1 MTRFD
6 NLFQQGLAGFA
17 AQGRMRSCQ
26 QWHGAG
32 PGLLQ
37 RPESN
42 AVLVDFSSND
52 YLGLRTH
59 PLLLERANMWAKVEG
74 TGSGA
79 SRLVTGTPP
88 QTVALERRLAQLKN
102 MEAARILASGWQAN
116 ASVVPALARFSTQI
130 MGAPPVVVVD
140 RLIHASLYHG
150 CAAAGVRPKRF
161 RHNDMTHLDAL
172 LGQEAGAGL
181 KIVLTESVFSMD
193 GDRADM
199 PALQRITQRHNAFL
213 CVDEAHATGILGE
226 QGKGLASGQADLII
240 GTFSKALGGM
250 GAFVAASDAVCR
262 WLDNTASGFIYSTAP
277 SALVL
282 GAVDA
287 ALDLLPGMAAE
298 RAHVADLATQ
308 FRSKMVQAG
317 LEVGPSTTQIVPV
330 VVGAEQTALAV
341 AQAVE
346 RAGFLAVAIR
356 PPTVP
361 PGGCRLRV
369 VFHAHH
375 THEQMQG
382 LARAVVDAVR
392 AICPLEQE

>member
-17 AQGRMRSCQ
+17 AQGRMRSCR
-26 QWHGAG
+26 QWHAAG

-37 RPESN
+37 QPDTG
-42 AVLVDFSSND
+42 AVVVDFSCND

-59 PLLLERANMWAKVEG
+59 PALRERASAWAQAEG
-74 TGSGA
+74 SGSGA

-88 QTVALERRLAQLKN
+88 QTVALEQRLAALKG
-102 MEAARILASGWQAN
+102 MEAARIFASGWQAN
-116 ASVVPALARFSTQI
+116 ASLVPALARLGAQVT
-130 MGAPPVVVVD
+130 GAPTVIVGD
-140 RLIHASLYHG
+140 RFMHASLYHG

-161 RHNDMTHLDAL
+161 KHNDMAHLDTL
-172 LGQEAGAGL
+172 LAQETGDGL

-199 PALQRITQRHNAFL
+199 ALLRAITQRHNAFL
-213 CVDEAHATGILGE
+213 CVDEAHATGILGDG
-226 QGKGLASGQADLII
+226 GKGLANGQADLVV

-277 SALVL
+277 SSMVL

-287 ALDLLPGMAAE
+287 ALDQLAGMAPQ
-298 RAHVADLATQ
+298 RAHVAGLASG
-308 FRSKMVQAG
+308 FRQRMAQAG
-317 LEVGPSTTQIVPV
+317 LDVGLSATQIVPV
-330 VVGAEQTALAV
+330 VVGAEHTALAL
-341 AQAVE
+341 ARAVE
-346 RAGFLAVAIR
+346 QAGFLAVAIR

-361 PGGCRLRV
+361 AGGCRLRV

-375 THEQMQG
+375 THEQMEG
-382 LARAVVDAVR
+382 LAA
-392 AICPLEQE
+392 AIVAGTTQCAGESGV

>member
-1 MTRFD
+1 MTWFD
-6 NLFQQGLAGFA
+6 NLFQQGLASFA
-17 AQGRMRSCQ
+17 TQGRMRSCR
-26 QWHGAG
+26 QWHVAGA
-32 PGLLQ
+32 GLLQ
-37 RPESN
+37 QADTG
-42 AVLVDFSSND
+42 AVVVDFSSND

-59 PLLLERANMWAKVEG
+59 PLLRERASAWAHAEG
-74 TGSGA
+74 SGSGA

-88 QTVALERRLAQLKN
+88 QTVALEQRLAALKG
-102 MEAARILASGWQAN
+102 MEASRIFSSGWQAN
-116 ASVVPALARFSTQI
+116 ASVVPALVRL
-130 MGAPPVVVVD
+130 GAQVTGVPSVVVGD
-140 RLIHASLYHG
+140 RFMHASLYHG

-161 RHNDMTHLDAL
+161 RHNDMAHLETL
-172 LGQEAGAGL
+172 LAQETGDGL

-199 PALQRITQRHNAFL
+199 ARLRAITQRHNAFL

-226 QGKGLASGQADLII
+226 HGKGLVSGQADLVV

-277 SALVL
+277 SPMVL

-287 ALDLLPGMAAE
+287 ALDLLPGMAPQ
-298 RAHVADLATQ
+298 RAHVAGLACA
-308 FRSKMVQAG
+308 FRQRMEQAG
-317 LEVGPSTTQIVPV
+317 LDVGLSATQIVPV
-330 VVGAEQTALAV
+330 VVGAEHTALAL
-341 AQAVE
+341 ARAVE
-346 RAGFLAVAIR
+346 QAGFLAVAIR

-375 THEQMQG
+375 TQEQMEG
-382 LARAVVDAVR
+382 LAA
-392 AICPLEQE
+392 AIIAGVGDYAAESGI

>member
-6 NLFQQGLAGFA
+6 NLFQQGLASFA
-17 AQGRMRSCQ
+17 AQGRMRSCK
-26 QWHGAG
+26 QWHTAG
-32 PGLLQ
+32 PGLVQ
-37 RPESN
+37 QPDN
-42 AVLVDFSSND
+42 GAVLVDFSSND

-59 PLLLERANMWAKVEG
+59 PLLLERATAWAQAEG
-74 TGSGA
+74 SGSGA

-88 QTVALERRLAQLKN
+88 QTVALEQRLAALKS
-102 MEAARILASGWQAN
+102 MEGARIFASGWQAN
-116 ASVVPALARFSTQI
+116 ASVVPALARLSAQVV
-130 MGAPPVVVVD
+130 GAPAVVVAD
-140 RLIHASLYHG
+140 RFMHASLYHG
-150 CAAAGVRPKRF
+150 CAAANVRPKRF
-161 RHNDMTHLDAL
+161 RHNDMAHLDAL
-172 LGQEAGAGL
+172 LGQDAGDGL

-199 PALQRITQRHNAFL
+199 EALRAITQRHNAFL

-226 QGKGLASGQADLII
+226 HGKGLANGQADLVV

-262 WLDNTASGFIYSTAP
+262 WLDNTASGFIYSTAASP
-277 SALVL
+277 MVL

-287 ALDLLPGMAAE
+287 ALELLPGMGAE
-298 RAHVADLATQ
+298 RAHVADLASR
-308 FRSKMVQAG
+308 FRSVMAQAG

-330 VVGAEQTALAV
+330 VVGAEQTALAL
-341 AQAVE
+341 AQEVE
-346 RAGFLAVAIR
+346 KAGFLAIPIR

-375 THEQMQG
+375 THEQMEA
-382 LARAVVDAVR
+382 LASAIIAASRGYEGEVR
-392 AICPLEQE
+392 A

>member
-6 NLFQQGLAGFA
+6 NLFQQGLASFA
-17 AQGRMRSCQ
+17 AQGRMRSCK
-26 QWHGAG
+26 QWHTAG
-32 PGLLQ
+32 PGLVQ
-37 RPESN
+37 RPDN
-42 AVLVDFSSND
+42 GAVLVDFSSND

-59 PLLLERANMWAKVEG
+59 PLLLERATAWAQAEG
-74 TGSGA
+74 SGSGA

-88 QTVALERRLAQLKN
+88 QTVALEQRLAALKG
-102 MEAARILASGWQAN
+102 MEGARIFASGWQAN
-116 ASVVPALARFSTQI
+116 ASVVPALARLSAQVV
-130 MGAPPVVVVD
+130 GAPAVVVAD
-140 RLIHASLYHG
+140 RFMHASLYHG
-150 CAAAGVRPKRF
+150 CAAANVRPKRF
-161 RHNDMTHLDAL
+161 RHNDMAHLDAL
-172 LGQEAGAGL
+172 LGQDAGDGL

-199 PALQRITQRHNAFL
+199 EALRAITQRHNAFL

-226 QGKGLASGQADLII
+226 HGKGLANGQADLVV

-262 WLDNTASGFIYSTAP
+262 WLDNTASGFIYSTAASP
-277 SALVL
+277 MVL

-287 ALDLLPGMAAE
+287 ALELLPGMGAE
-298 RAHVADLATQ
+298 RAHVADLAAR
-308 FRSKMVQAG
+308 FRSVMAQAG

-330 VVGAEQTALAV
+330 VVGAEQTALAL
-341 AQAVE
+341 AQEVE
-346 RAGFLAVAIR
+346 KAGFLAIPIR

-375 THEQMQG
+375 THEQMEA
-382 LARAVVDAVR
+382 LASAIIAASRGYEGEVR
-392 AICPLEQE
+392 A

>member
-17 AQGRMRSCQ
+17 AQGRLRACK
-26 QWHGAG
+26 QWHAAG

-37 RPESN
+37 HPDTG

-59 PLLLERANMWAKVEG
+59 PLLNARGMAWAQAEG
-74 TGSGA
+74 SGSGA

-88 QTVALERRLAQLKN
+88 QTVALEQRLASLKG
-102 MEAARILASGWQAN
+102 MEAARIFSSGWQAN
-116 ASVVPALARFSTQI
+116 ASVVPALARLSAQVT
-130 MGAPPVVVVD
+130 GAPAVIVAD
-140 RLIHASLYHG
+140 RFIHASLYHG

-161 RHNDMTHLDAL
+161 HHNDLAHLDTL
-172 LGQEAGAGL
+172 LGQESGNGL

-193 GDRADM
+193 GDRADIEQLR
-199 PALQRITQRHNAFL
+199 AITLRHNAFL
-213 CVDEAHATGILGE
+213 CVDEAHATGILGT
-226 QGKGLASGQADLII
+226 QGKGLVNGQADLVVA
-240 GTFSKALGGM
+240 TFSKALGGM
-250 GAFVAASDAVCR
+250 GAFVAASEAVCR

-277 SALVL
+277 SPMVL

-287 ALDLLPGMAAE
+287 ALDLLPDMADQ
-298 RAHVADLATQ
+298 RAHVAGLASA
-308 FRSKMVQAG
+308 FRQRMACAG
-317 LEVGPSTTQIVPV
+317 LDVGLSATQIVPV
-330 VVGAEQTALAV
+330 VVGAEHTALAL
-341 AQAVE
+341 ARLVE
-346 RAGFLAVAIR
+346 QAGFLAVAIR

-375 THEQMQG
+375 TDAQMEG
-382 LARAVVDAVR
+382 LAA
-392 AICPLEQE
+392 AIIEGAGACAAEMEG

>member
-42 AVLVDFSSND
+42 AALVDFSSND

-150 CAAAGVRPKRF
+150 CAAASVRPKRF
-161 RHNDMTHLDAL
+161 RHNDMAHLDAL

-199 PALQRITQRHNAFL
+199 QALQRITQRHNAFL

-282 GAVDA
+282 GTVDA

-392 AICPLEQE
+392 ATCPLEQE

>member
-6 NLFQQGLAGFA
+6 NLFQQGLASFA
-17 AQGRMRSCQ
+17 AQGRMRSCK
-26 QWHGAG
+26 QWHAAG

-37 RPESN
+37 QPDSG

-59 PLLLERANMWAKVEG
+59 PLLLERASIWARAEG
-74 TGSGA
+74 SGSGA

-88 QTVALERRLAQLKN
+88 QTVALEQRLAALKG
-102 MEAARILASGWQAN
+102 MEAARIFSSGWQAN
-116 ASVVPALARFSTQI
+116 ASVVPALARLSAQVT
-130 MGAPPVVVVD
+130 GAPAVIVAD
-140 RLIHASLYHG
+140 RFIHASLYHG

-161 RHNDMTHLDAL
+161 RHNDMAHLDAL
-172 LGQEAGAGL
+172 LGQDTGDGL

-199 PALQRITQRHNAFL
+199 EALRTITQRHNAFL

-226 QGKGLASGQADLII
+226 HGKGLAHAQADLVI

-250 GAFVAASDAVCR
+250 GAFIAASHAVCR

-277 SALVL
+277 SSMVL

-287 ALDLLPGMAAE
+287 ALDLLPGMDE
-298 RAHVADLATQ
+298 QRAHVADLAAR
-308 FRSKMVQAG
+308 FRELMAGAG
-317 LEVGPSTTQIVPV
+317 LDVGPSTTQIVPV
-330 VVGAEQTALAV
+330 VVGAEQTALALT
-341 AQAVE
+341 QAVE

-375 THEQMQG
+375 TQEQMEA
-382 LARAVVDAVR
+382 LAN
-392 AICPLEQE
+392 AIIAATRDIAGEVGG

>member
-6 NLFQQGLAGFA
+6 NLFQQGLASFA
-17 AQGRMRSCQ
+17 AQGRMRSCK
-26 QWHGAG
+26 QWHTAG
-32 PGLLQ
+32 PGLVQ
-37 RPESN
+37 RPDN
-42 AVLVDFSSND
+42 GAVLVDFSSND

-59 PLLLERANMWAKVEG
+59 PLLLERAIAWAQAEG
-74 TGSGA
+74 SGSGA

-88 QTVALERRLAQLKN
+88 QTVALEQRLAALKG
-102 MEAARILASGWQAN
+102 MEGARIFASGWQAN
-116 ASVVPALARFSTQI
+116 ASVVPALARLSAQVV
-130 MGAPPVVVVD
+130 GAPAVVVAD
-140 RLIHASLYHG
+140 RFMHASLYHG
-150 CAAAGVRPKRF
+150 CAAANVRPKRF
-161 RHNDMTHLDAL
+161 RHNDMAHLDAL
-172 LGQEAGAGL
+172 LGQDAGDGL

-199 PALQRITQRHNAFL
+199 EALRAITQRHNAFL

-226 QGKGLASGQADLII
+226 HGKGLANGQADLVV

-277 SALVL
+277 SPMVL

-287 ALDLLPGMAAE
+287 ALDLLPGMGAE
-298 RAHVADLATQ
+298 RAHVADLATR
-308 FRSKMVQAG
+308 FRSVMAQAG

-330 VVGAEQTALAV
+330 VVGAEQTALAL
-341 AQAVE
+341 AQEVE
-346 RAGFLAVAIR
+346 KAGFLAIPIR

-375 THEQMQG
+375 THEQMEA
-382 LARAVVDAVR
+382 LASAIIAASRGYEGEVR
-392 AICPLEQE
+392 A

>member
-17 AQGRMRSCQ
+17 TQGRMRSCR
-26 QWHGAG
+26 QWRVAG

-37 RPESN
+37 QPDTG

-59 PLLLERANMWAKVEG
+59 PLLLERASAWARAQG
-74 TGSGA
+74 SGSGA

-88 QTVALERRLAQLKN
+88 QTVALEQRLAALKG
-102 MEAARILASGWQAN
+102 MAAARIFSSGWQAN
-116 ASVVPALARFSTQI
+116 ASVVPALARLSVQVT
-130 MGAPPVVVVD
+130 GAPAVIVAD
-140 RLIHASLYHG
+140 RFMHASLYHG

-161 RHNDMTHLDAL
+161 RHNDMGHLDAVVEQC
-172 LGQEAGAGL
+172 GGDGL

-199 PALQRITQRHNAFL
+199 AQLRAITRRHEAFL

-226 QGKGLASGQADLII
+226 HGTGLVHGQADLVV

-277 SALVL
+277 SPMVL

-287 ALDLLPGMAAE
+287 ALDLLPGMAAQ
-298 RAHVADLATQ
+298 RAHVAALASG
-308 FRSKMVQAG
+308 FRQRMAQAG
-317 LEVGPSTTQIVPV
+317 LDVGLSATQIVPV
-330 VVGAEQTALAV
+330 VVGAEQTAQALARV
-341 AQAVE
+341 VE
-346 RAGFLAVAIR
+346 QAGFLAVAIR

-375 THEQMQG
+375 TYEQMEG
-382 LARAVVDAVR
+382 LAA
-392 AICPLEQE
+392 AIIVGAAEHVGEKAG